1 MSAGLQ
7 RTSLLAAP
15 ALLLIGS
22 GGVAP
27 ALATTY
33 RIQATTRGNELRA
46 PREGNET
53 FIETIQGLVGG
64 RSTPESSSHRLRLRL
79 DATESAA
86 APQGEHLIPAG
97 LLMGRALPLRSSDG
111 DGKDPEGQ
119 TTLEGPPEEKPAA
132 ALPMAG
138 RLAETG
144 RLLIYRGCAE
154 AGGSGSSEVID
165 LTDLPAEQRRKVT
178 EALRKAR
185 SIHVS
190 GGTVSG
196 GTVTA
201 DSTISWPQHSGSGK
215 VPPTASLVGEHRLV
229 SNVAPEISFRVDRA
243 HDFLPP
249 LRLGV
254 TSDGQERRLRW
265 QPLPSALGF
274 QALAMGT
281 GRQPDDVVIW
291 TSSTAPW
298 EDSAVPWKLRAAGA
312 EELVRQGVL
321 LSPELTSCTI
331 RAEAMDQLET
341 AMVSLAAFGDTLVL
355 SSPPDTRAWQ
365 LSLERISI
373 TSQPL
378 FISSGTEKG
387 VDGNGEQ
394 PRRRGR
400 GRGFSLFR
408 TWF

>member
-1 MSAGLQ
+1 MAAGLK
-7 RTSLLAAP
+7 RTFLLAAP

-22 GGVAP
+22 GGMAP

-33 RIQATTRGNELRA
+33 RIQATTRANELRA

-53 FIETIQGLVGG
+53 FINTIQGLVGG
-64 RSTPESSSHRLRLRL
+64 RSTPESSSHRLQLRL

-86 APQGEHLIPAG
+86 APEGEHLVPAG
-97 LLMGRALPLRSSDG
+97 LLMGRALPLRSSDV
-111 DGKDPEGQ
+111 DGQDPVEQ
-119 TTLEGPPEEKPAA
+119 TT
-132 ALPMAG
+132 ALPKAG

-154 AGGSGSSEVID
+154 AGGSGSAEVIA

-178 EALRKAR
+178 DALRKAR
-185 SIHVS
+185 SIHGS
-190 GGTVSG
+190 GGTFSG
-196 GTVTA
+196 GNVGA
-201 DSTISWPQHSGSGK
+201 ESTIGWPQESGSGK
-215 VPPTASLVGEHRLV
+215 LPPAASLVGQHRLI

-254 TSDGQERRLRW
+254 SSDGQERRLRW

-298 EDSAVPWKLRAAGA
+298 EDSAIPGTLRAAGA
-312 EELVRQGVL
+312 EDLVRRGVL
-321 LSPELTSCTI
+321 LSPRQTSCTI

-355 SSPPDTRAWQ
+355 SSPPDSPAWQ
-365 LSLERISI
+365 LSLERVSL

-378 FISSGTEKG
+378 FITSGAEKG
-387 VDGNGEQ
+387 LDGNGEE